1 MRVSDAGSAKSAAS
15 CAVIPVLNRTFL
27 GDAVASDERVA
38 LTAHMEVRAAV
49 YNLPAC
55 RRSHTQPPSPRF
67 VSGREEAPKA
77 ADEVQVEL
85 PETPAHERKYGAGH
99 VGQPLTP
106 KGSTDI
112 VLRILEAAA
121 GPSSLYYRLCQ
132 FHECCFWG

>member
-67 VSGREEAPKA
+67 VSGREEG
-77 ADEVQVEL
+77 ESLQL
-85 PETPAHERKYGAGH
+85 GRGH
-99 VGQPLTP
+99 HQRRLLTNESTARVTS
-106 KGSTDI
+106 GS
-112 VLRILEAAA
+112 L
-121 GPSSLYYRLCQ
+121 
-132 FHECCFWG
+132 